1 MELSNLVPW
10 LYMVATKAPSVK
22 VVQGTRRTLQPE
34 PGCHQTGDLKS
45 FGSLRNGTLK
55 RSIRNHLGEVIFL
68 MASCHS
74 LKQSNFVINNPVFDS
89 FIFLHVY
96 ESVSF

>member
-34 PGCHQTGDLKS
+34 PGCPASWEMLSSCWLLTPDLCLPWLMLAGVQPS
-45 FGSLRNGTLK
+45 LPQDGSA
-55 RSIRNHLGEVIFL
+55 F
-68 MASCHS
+68 
-74 LKQSNFVINNPVFDS
+74 QS
-89 FIFLHVY
+89 
-96 ESVSF
+96 